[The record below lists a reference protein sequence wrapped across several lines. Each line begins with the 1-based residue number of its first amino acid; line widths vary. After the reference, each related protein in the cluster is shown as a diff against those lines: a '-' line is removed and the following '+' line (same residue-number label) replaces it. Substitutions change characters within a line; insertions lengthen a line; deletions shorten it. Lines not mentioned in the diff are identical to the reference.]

1 MSEDSQ
7 PASWHYK
14 ATDLTM
20 SGKCIII
27 TCLDSEE
34 ASRAAKEALSKG
46 LDASTEGN
54 QLILQYDGVSDPTEE
69 TR

>member
-1 MSEDSQ
+1 MSEELQ

-20 SGKCIII
+20 SGNRIII
-27 TCLDSEE
+27 TCSDHEE
-34 ASRAAKEALSKG
+34 ASKAMKEALSKG

-54 QLILQYDGVSDPTEE
+54 QLILQYEGVSSHRGNP
-69 TR
+69 